1 MIIITWRFMDMKRMI
16 SGLKPTGQMHLG
28 NYIGALRPFVEFQD
42 EYDLSVFIANLHC
55 ITLPI
60 DPDELQKNLEDALIY
75 YLAVGLDPKKCT
87 IFLQSDVLEHA
98 QLGFIL
104 STLTSMGELNRQTQ
118 YKDKKDSGENLTAG
132 FYTYPTLMASDIL
145 IHKVDGVPVGDDQK
159 QHVELARDLAERFN
173 NRFGETFVVPETFT
187 PKVGGRIMSLSDPNR
202 KMSKSDTDSE
212 KGVIYLGDDLKKA
225 RKKIMSA
232 VTDSDNK
239 VYYDKENKPGISN
252 LLTIYAALTHITI
265 EEAEEKFKNHQY
277 GGFKKEVAD
286 VVIEELEMIQ
296 NKYDEIKASGILEK
310 VLQEGAQKA
319 STQAKATLE
328 EVQAKMGLEL
338 LK

>member
-1 MIIITWRFMDMKRMI
+1 MDMKKMI
-16 SGLKPTGQMHLG
+16 SGIKPTGQMHLG

-60 DPDELQKNLEDALIY
+60 DPQELQTNLEDALIY
-75 YLAVGLDPKKCT
+75 YLAVGLDPQKCT

-104 STLTSMGELNRQTQ
+104 ATLTSMGELNRQTQ
-118 YKDKKDSGENLTAG
+118 YKDKKDAGENLTAG
-132 FYTYPTLMASDIL
+132 FYTYPSLMASDIL
-145 IHKVDGVPVGDDQK
+145 IHQVDGVPVGDDQK

-173 NRFGETFVVPETFT
+173 NRFGETFVVPEPFT
-187 PKVGGRIMSLSDPNR
+187 PKVGGRIMSLSDPSR

-252 LLTIYAALTHITI
+252 LLTIYAALSDITI
-265 EEAEEKFKNHQY
+265 EEAEEHFKDHQY

-286 VVIEELEMIQ
+286 VVIKELEMIQ

-310 VLQEGAQKA
+310 TLEEGAKKA
-319 STQAKATLE
+319 SIQAKATLSD
-328 EVQAKMGLEL
+328 VQKKMGLEL

>member
-1 MIIITWRFMDMKRMI
+1 MNKMI
-16 SGLKPTGQMHLG
+16 SGIKPTGQMHLG
-28 NYIGALRPFVEFQD
+28 NYIGALRPFVAFQD

-55 ITLPI
+55 ITMPI
-60 DPDELQKNLEDALIY
+60 DPEELKTNLEDALIY
-75 YLAVGLDPKKCT
+75 YLAVGLDPKKCN

-104 STLTSMGELNRQTQ
+104 ATLTSMGELNRQTQ
-118 YKDKKDSGENLTAG
+118 FKDKKDTEESLSAG

-173 NRFGETFVVPETFT
+173 NRFGETFVVPKPMT
-187 PKVGGRIMSLSDPNR
+187 PKVGGRIMSLSDPDK
-202 KMSKSDTDSE
+202 KMSKSDTQSE

-252 LLTIYAALTHITI
+252 LLTIYAALKEISI
-265 EEAEEKFKNHQY
+265 EQAESHFKDHQY

-286 VVIEELEMIQ
+286 VVIEELTMIQ
-296 NKYDEIKASGILEK
+296 AKYDEIKASGILK
-310 VLQEGAQKA
+310 QVLEEGAEKA
-319 STQAKATLE
+319 RVQAKKTLE
-328 EVQAKMGLEL
+328 EVQNKMGLEL
-338 LK
+338 I

>member
-1 MIIITWRFMDMKRMI
+1 MNKMI
-16 SGLKPTGQMHLG
+16 SGIKPTGQMHLG
-28 NYIGALRPFVEFQD
+28 NYIGALRPFVAFQD

-55 ITLPI
+55 ITMPI
-60 DPDELQKNLEDALIY
+60 DPEELKTNLEDALIY
-75 YLAVGLDPKKCT
+75 YLAVGLDPKKCN

-104 STLTSMGELNRQTQ
+104 ATLTSMGELNRQTQ
-118 YKDKKDSGENLTAG
+118 FKDKKDTDERLSAG

-173 NRFGETFVVPETFT
+173 NRFGETFVVPKPMT
-187 PKVGGRIMSLSDPNR
+187 PKVGGRIMSLSDPDK
-202 KMSKSDTDSE
+202 KMSKSDTQSE

-252 LLTIYAALTHITI
+252 LLTIYAALKEISI
-265 EEAEEKFKNHQY
+265 EEAETHFKDHQY

-286 VVIEELEMIQ
+286 VVIEELTMIQ
-296 NKYDEIKASGILEK
+296 AKYDEIKASGILK
-310 VLQEGAQKA
+310 QVLEEGAEKA
-319 STQAKATLE
+319 RVQAKKTLE
-328 EVQAKMGLEL
+328 EVQNKMGLEL
-338 LK
+338 I

>member
-1 MIIITWRFMDMKRMI
+1 MNKMI
-16 SGLKPTGQMHLG
+16 SGIKPTGQMHLG
-28 NYIGALRPFVEFQD
+28 NYIGALRPFVAFQD

-55 ITLPI
+55 ITMPI
-60 DPDELQKNLEDALIY
+60 DPEELKTNLEDALIY
-75 YLAVGLDPKKCT
+75 YLAVGLDPKKCN

-104 STLTSMGELNRQTQ
+104 ATLTSMGELNRQTQ
-118 YKDKKDSGENLTAG
+118 FKDKKDTEESLSAG

-173 NRFGETFVVPETFT
+173 NRFGETFVVPKPMT
-187 PKVGGRIMSLSDPNR
+187 PKVGGRIMSLSDPDK
-202 KMSKSDTDSE
+202 KMSKSDTQSE

-252 LLTIYAALTHITI
+252 LLTIYAALKEISI
-265 EEAEEKFKNHQY
+265 EEAETHFKDHQY

-286 VVIEELEMIQ
+286 VVIEELTMIQ
-296 NKYDEIKASGILEK
+296 AKYDEIKASGILK
-310 VLQEGAQKA
+310 QVLEEGAEKA
-319 STQAKATLE
+319 RVQAKKTLE
-328 EVQAKMGLEL
+328 EVQNKMGLEL
-338 LK
+338 I

>member
-1 MIIITWRFMDMKRMI
+1 MNKMI
-16 SGLKPTGQMHLG
+16 SGIKPTGQMHLG
-28 NYIGALRPFVEFQD
+28 NYIGALRPFVAFQD

-55 ITLPI
+55 ITMPI
-60 DPDELQKNLEDALIY
+60 DPEELKTNLEDALIY
-75 YLAVGLDPKKCT
+75 YLAVGLDPKKCN

-104 STLTSMGELNRQTQ
+104 ATLTSMGELNRQTQ
-118 YKDKKDSGENLTAG
+118 FKDKKDIEESLSAG

-173 NRFGETFVVPETFT
+173 NRFGETFVVPKPMT
-187 PKVGGRIMSLSDPNR
+187 PKVGGRIMSLSDPDK
-202 KMSKSDTDSE
+202 KMSKSDTQSE

-252 LLTIYAALTHITI
+252 LLTIYAALKEISI
-265 EEAEEKFKNHQY
+265 EEAETHFKDHQY

-286 VVIEELEMIQ
+286 VVIEELTMIQ
-296 NKYDEIKASGILEK
+296 AKYDEIKASGILK
-310 VLQEGAQKA
+310 QVLEEGAEKA
-319 STQAKATLE
+319 RVQAKKTLE
-328 EVQAKMGLEL
+328 EVQNKMGLEL
-338 LK
+338 I

>member
-1 MIIITWRFMDMKRMI
+1 MNKMI
-16 SGLKPTGQMHLG
+16 SGIKPTGQMHLG
-28 NYIGALRPFVEFQD
+28 NYIGALRPFVAFQD

-55 ITLPI
+55 ITMPI
-60 DPDELQKNLEDALIY
+60 DPEELKTNLEDALIY
-75 YLAVGLDPKKCT
+75 YLAVGLDPKKCN

-104 STLTSMGELNRQTQ
+104 ATLTSMGELNRQTQ
-118 YKDKKDSGENLTAG
+118 FKDKKDTEESLSAG

-173 NRFGETFVVPETFT
+173 NRFGETFVVPKPMT
-187 PKVGGRIMSLSDPNR
+187 PKVGGRIMSLSDPDK
-202 KMSKSDTDSE
+202 KMSKSDTQSE

-252 LLTIYAALTHITI
+252 LLTIYAALKEISIEQAETH
-265 EEAEEKFKNHQY
+265 FKDHQY

-286 VVIEELEMIQ
+286 VVVEELAMIQ
-296 NKYDEIKASGILEK
+296 AKYDEIKASGILK
-310 VLQEGAQKA
+310 QVLEEGAEKA
-319 STQAKATLE
+319 RVQAKKTLE
-328 EVQAKMGLEL
+328 EVQNKMGLEL
-338 LK
+338 I

>member
-1 MIIITWRFMDMKRMI
+1 MNKMI
-16 SGLKPTGQMHLG
+16 SGIKPTGQMHLG
-28 NYIGALRPFVEFQD
+28 NYIGALRPFVAFQD

-55 ITLPI
+55 ITMPI
-60 DPDELQKNLEDALIY
+60 DPEELKTNLEDALIY
-75 YLAVGLDPKKCT
+75 YLAVGLDPKKCN

-104 STLTSMGELNRQTQ
+104 ATLTSMGELNRQTQ
-118 YKDKKDSGENLTAG
+118 FKDKKDTEESLSAG

-173 NRFGETFVVPETFT
+173 NRFGETFVVPKPMT
-187 PKVGGRIMSLSDPNR
+187 PKVGGRIMSLSDPDK
-202 KMSKSDTDSE
+202 KMSKSDTQSE

-252 LLTIYAALTHITI
+252 LLTIYAALKEISI
-265 EEAEEKFKNHQY
+265 EEAETHFKDHQY

-286 VVIEELEMIQ
+286 VVVEELTIIQ
-296 NKYDEIKASGILEK
+296 AKYDEIKASGILK
-310 VLQEGAQKA
+310 QVLEEGAEKA
-319 STQAKATLE
+319 RVQAKKTLE
-328 EVQAKMGLEL
+328 EVQNKMGLEL
-338 LK
+338 I